1 MCSGCWRGARVIP
14 AGSSVWWTLL
24 GRYRFGRGLHPVPTQ
39 QPAGTMGADC
49 QTQGGL
55 SCHSLAAH
63 ICSYTQTGRAD
74 AAKSWKS
81 DFGEPVHCL
90 DWTTFNERLRYYG
103 HTKMRFDRTIN
114 IDRGEICLPNIQVL
128 SAVLKLYQFGP
139 GLLIR

>member
-1 MCSGCWRGARVIP
+1 MLPIYALEHTGWA
-14 AGSSVWWTLL
+14 AG
-24 GRYRFGRGLHPVPTQ
+24 PKK
-39 QPAGTMGADC
+39 
-49 QTQGGL
+49 
-55 SCHSLAAH
+55 SCKL
-63 ICSYTQTGRAD
+63 
-74 AAKSWKS
+74 
-81 DFGEPVHCL
+81 DFVEPVHCL